1 MILLISATQV
11 AKIIGL
17 SHSSQPD
24 HIFLES
30 KKSKEC
36 TWKLLEQTDKFV
48 VLIVVMVSWVS
59 KLIKLYTLNLYSL
72 LHVNYTSINW
82 LL

>member
-30 KKSKEC
+30 KEC

-48 VLIVVMVSWVS
+48 VLIVVMVSWV
-59 KLIKLYTLNLYSL
+59 
-72 LHVNYTSINW
+72 
-82 LL
+82 